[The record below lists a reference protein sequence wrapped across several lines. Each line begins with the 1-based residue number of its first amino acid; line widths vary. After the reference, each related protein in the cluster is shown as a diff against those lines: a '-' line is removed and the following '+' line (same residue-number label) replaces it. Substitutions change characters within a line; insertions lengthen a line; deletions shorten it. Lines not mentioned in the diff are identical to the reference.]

1 MSCRFKK
8 KVRYRLV
15 LLFDLNDFD
24 LEFEETDTEDNL
36 LLLRF
41 ITIVLIGVD
50 IVLKQ
55 QNIARHFMF

>member
-1 MSCRFKK
+1 M
-8 KVRYRLV
+8 L
-15 LLFDLNDFD
+15 LLFDLIDFD
-24 LEFEETDTEDNL
+24 LEFDETDTEDNL

-55 QNIARHFMF
+55 

>member
-1 MSCRFKK
+1 M
-8 KVRYRLV
+8 V
-15 LLFDLNDFD
+15 LLFDLIDFD

-55 QNIARHFMF
+55 

>member
-1 MSCRFKK
+1 M
-8 KVRYRLV
+8 L
-15 LLFDLNDFD
+15 LLFDLIDFD

-55 QNIARHFMF
+55 LNIARHFLF

>member
-1 MSCRFKK
+1 M
-8 KVRYRLV
+8 V
-15 LLFDLNDFD
+15 LLFDLIDFD

-55 QNIARHFMF
+55 QNIARHLMF